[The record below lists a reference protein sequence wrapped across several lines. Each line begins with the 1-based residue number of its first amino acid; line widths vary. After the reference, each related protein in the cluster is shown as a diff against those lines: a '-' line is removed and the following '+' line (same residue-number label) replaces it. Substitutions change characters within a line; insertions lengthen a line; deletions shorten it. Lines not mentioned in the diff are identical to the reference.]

1 MSTKYFKGKEK
12 MLTLD
17 EIKQR
22 LKPYNLRALS
32 QEVGIEYNVLWR
44 AIRTNKT
51 VKYEV
56 VKTLSDY
63 LTKGL

>member
-1 MSTKYFKGKEK
+1 

-22 LKPYNLRALS
+22 LKPYNLRAIA
-32 QEVGIEYNVLWR
+32 EETGISYPILWR
-44 AIRTNKT
+44 AIRKNKP
-51 VKYEV
+51 VKYDV

-63 LTKGL
+63 LQRK

>member
-1 MSTKYFKGKEK
+1 

-32 QEVGIEYNVLWR
+32 QEIGLPYSILWR
-44 AIRTNKT
+44 AIRKEKP

-56 VKTLSDY
+56 VKVLSDY
-63 LTKGL
+63 LQQK

>member
-1 MSTKYFKGKEK
+1 

-32 QEVGIEYNVLWR
+32 KEVGIEYNVLWR
-44 AIRTNKT
+44 AIRTKKT
-51 VKYEV
+51 VKYEI

>member
-1 MSTKYFKGKEK
+1 

-17 EIKQR
+17 EVKER
-22 LKPYNLRALS
+22 LKPYNLRAIASETGLS
-32 QEVGIEYNVLWR
+32 YPIVWR
-44 AIRTNKT
+44 AIRKNKP

-63 LTKGL
+63 LTKQL